1 MIAVAL
7 SALAVLLTGVA
18 VRPRPAPRRTQPSAP
33 DAARDTASAAARRR
47 LPSLALPVRRRAE
60 IDPADLAVWC
70 DSLARG
76 LRGGATLHHA
86 LRSTPP
92 PAPVVDRLAPALL
105 ALERGATVTGALAG
119 IHTGSADLDLVV
131 VVLRACAEHGGAAA
145 EPIDR
150 AATALRQR
158 SALAGERRTQSAQ
171 ARMSAIVM
179 TILPGAMLAMLLV
192 TSPPVRTTAG
202 TPLGL
207 TVISCGALLNLAGW
221 WWMRRMIEG
230 AGR

>member
-1 MIAVAL
+1 MMLPVAL
-7 SALAVLLTGVA
+7 SALAVLATGIA
-18 VRPRPAPRRTQPSAP
+18 VRPQPVPRRTPRSWPDSAP
-33 DAARDTASAAARRR
+33 TPCRSR
-47 LPSLALPVRRRAE
+47 LPRLGSLSNRRSE
-60 IDPADLAVWC
+60 IDPAELAVWC
-70 DSLARG
+70 DALARM

-92 PAPVVDRLAPALL
+92 PAPAADRLAPALL
-105 ALERGATVTGALAG
+105 ALERGASVTGALAG
-119 IHTGSADLDLVV
+119 VDTGSPHLDLVV
-131 VVLRACAEHGGAAA
+131 VVLRACAEHGGGAA

-179 TILPGAMLAMLLV
+179 TLLPGAMLTMLLV
-192 TSPPVRTTAG
+192 TSPPVRATAG
-202 TPLGL
+202 SSLGL
-207 TVISCGALLNLAGW
+207 AVIACGAMLNLTGW
-221 WWMRRMIEG
+221 WWMHRMIDG